1 MFKAP
6 DDALLEYC
14 GCGYTEM
21 TLSVWSDNYLKS
33 QMTAIQTQWDSIFKN
48 HLYWE
53 NTHMLCTCTSST
65 TYTWQW
71 HYHNDSWRNSTYRA
85 AWPDKVELWRWV
97 WSLCSSYGML
107 QRNLCEF
114 SWLLHEHSHW
124 GAFHEHIL
132 WFVNNQNW
140 GLCKTRLYEWR
151 CSHSWQ
157 FMNGHELSWMTFMT
171 MGGTRSRS
179 KNL

>member
-1 MFKAP
+1 MGTQKWH
-6 DDALLEYC
+6 Y
-14 GCGYTEM
+14 
-21 TLSVWSDNYLKS
+21 LSGATITWSLKWQPYKLNETPYLKTTCIKS
-33 QMTAIQTQWDSIFKN
+33 TLFRG
-48 HLYWE
+48 
-53 NTHMLCTCTSST
+53 HMLRACTSST

-171 MGGTRSRS
+171 IGRPGQDQRTF
-179 KNL
+179 NWLVT